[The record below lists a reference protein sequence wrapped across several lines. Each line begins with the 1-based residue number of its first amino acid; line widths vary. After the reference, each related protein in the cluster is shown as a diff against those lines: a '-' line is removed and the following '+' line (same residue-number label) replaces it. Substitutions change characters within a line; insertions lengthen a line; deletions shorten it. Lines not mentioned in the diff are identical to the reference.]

1 MQNNEGLI
9 IQENKAENVLMTLNE
24 LFFKIS
30 NYFQHHKYF
39 YQFSPLKI
47 DEFMND
53 KCAINLS
60 LSVHGNYYMTNYG
73 KLNDL

>member
-1 MQNNEGLI
+1 MCLWRS
-9 IQENKAENVLMTLNE
+9 M
-24 LFFKIS
+24 
-30 NYFQHHKYF
+30 NYFSKFQINFQHFKYF
-39 YQFSPLKI
+39 HQFSPLKI

-73 KLNDL
+73 KLNDLWFAI